1 MTYASPPACA
11 GITKEEKA
19 VKRLS
24 TCLAIFLASA
34 LTAPAFAQ
42 VGKGLS
48 GPHYNLNIIGVPKD
62 KNVDMTNS
70 DRHTIF
76 VPLQSGADIGRQV
89 KIFYQAGS
97 EFQVLDGNCTD
108 GECTIEVPSEALS
121 DLCYDVY
128 STALGKPNGGAIV
141 GAQCAFSD
149 PLVGG
154 ATCTDALLMGSFQ
167 VDRQRGKPDR
177 KNISDIFRASGC
189 LDLNL
194 SGTCDAGD
202 LQFSNVWI
210 FNVPQLLSYF
220 WDYDNNGLRL
230 MQLRFYSSVCGTF
243 TTVQ

>member
-1 MTYASPPACA
+1 MLRSPREQRTKPAPIRRLTEGKSPRQGPSEPPLVDARQEEAGSVQHLVTRTCLPLTEGLHRSGPPIARLVKAMTYASPPACA

-89 KIFYQAGS
+89 
-97 EFQVLDGNCTD
+97 
-108 GECTIEVPSEALS
+108 
-121 DLCYDVY
+121 
-128 STALGKPNGGAIV
+128 
-141 GAQCAFSD
+141 
-149 PLVGG
+149 
-154 ATCTDALLMGSFQ
+154 
-167 VDRQRGKPDR
+167 
-177 KNISDIFRASGC
+177 
-189 LDLNL
+189 
-194 SGTCDAGD
+194 
-202 LQFSNVWI
+202 
-210 FNVPQLLSYF
+210 
-220 WDYDNNGLRL
+220 
-230 MQLRFYSSVCGTF
+230 
-243 TTVQ
+243 